1 MNRWMTTFLFPR
13 VTRHLVIRIV
23 ALVVVALLVFGYVLI
38 PLYLDGKSMEPTL
51 KDGSFR
57 FCWVPSYWRSDPE
70 VGDVVAVRFGGK
82 RRFLA
87 KRIVAREGESVS
99 FVDGKLHVD
108 GVAVTEP
115 YVLLPCDWNLESR
128 VVDPGHF
135 YVIGDNRSVALDQHV
150 FGQVSRGRITGK
162 IIP

>member
-1 MNRWMTTFLFPR
+1 M
-13 VTRHLVIRIV
+13 
-23 ALVVVALLVFGYVLI
+23 
-38 PLYLDGKSMEPTL
+38 
-51 KDGSFR
+51 
-57 FCWVPSYWRSDPE
+57 
-70 VGDVVAVRFGGK
+70 
-82 RRFLA
+82 
-87 KRIVAREGESVS
+87 
-99 FVDGKLHVD
+99 D